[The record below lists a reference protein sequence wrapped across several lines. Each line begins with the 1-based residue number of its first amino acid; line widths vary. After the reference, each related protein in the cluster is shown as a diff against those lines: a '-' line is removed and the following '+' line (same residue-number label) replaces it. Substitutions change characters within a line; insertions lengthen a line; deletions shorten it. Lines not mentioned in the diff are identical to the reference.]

1 MSHSRLIQHGGS
13 SQHCSS
19 GESMSAQGQTHA
31 GWRSEWLY
39 PLTHWNWKVSLLTAL
54 LRGLACVWA
63 LRSLE
68 PHARNRFGIV
78 EAAFVLATCG
88 FFSALQQQ
96 SLKIRREALAWLSCV
111 VVVPLVSLG
120 LDAALH
126 LWLDG
131 RQTIQLGVAAVIFTL
146 VSASFHWHLIRNGA
160 LLVGEQSGSLH
171 ADLRSIPRLTVSY
184 CAAPVLWTSRLLGQ
198 EEKSDP
204 VEESAAA

>member
-1 MSHSRLIQHGGS
+1 
-13 SQHCSS
+13 
-19 GESMSAQGQTHA
+19 MSAQDRRHA
-31 GWRSEWLY
+31 GWRAEWLY
-39 PLTHWNWKVSLLTAL
+39 PLTHWNWKVSLLTAV

-68 PHARNRFGIV
+68 PHARNRFGLV

-96 SLKIRREALAWLSCV
+96 SLKIRREALAWLVCV

-120 LDAALH
+120 MDAGLH
-126 LWLDG
+126 LWIDG
-131 RQTIQLGVAAVIFTL
+131 RQTVQLGIAALIFTL

-160 LLVGEQSGSLH
+160 LLVGEDSGSLT

-184 CAAPVLWTSRLLGQ
+184 CTAPVAWVTRFAGDSA
-198 EEKSDP
+198 EESAK
-204 VEESAAA
+204 ESAAA